1 MHGDAK
7 YIKNRDHM
15 LYCSWDMAC
24 DGCICYLTKCPDKNS
39 YLLAKKKIEKHSL
52 TQNFDTLH
60 CFLAS
65 SVCSIFTFQV
75 SHSAFTSLLL

>member
-39 YLLAKKKIEKHSL
+39 YLLTKKNIEKHSL

-65 SVCSIFTFQV
+65 SVFVQ
-75 SHSAFTSLLL
+75 SLLFK

>member
-1 MHGDAK
+1 
-7 YIKNRDHM
+7 
-15 LYCSWDMAC
+15 MAC

-39 YLLAKKKIEKHSL
+39 YLLTKKKIEKHSL

-65 SVCSIFTFQV
+65 SVFVQ
-75 SHSAFTSLLL
+75 SLLFK